1 MTQLLVFSDI
11 DGTLIDFA
19 TYSYAES
26 TPAVTA
32 LLARHIPLILCSSK
46 TRAEQESL
54 RRDLFIPDPFIVENG
69 SAIFIPPGVFSFDF
83 SHRAV
88 DGWQV
93 VELGVTA
100 VAIHQTLAA
109 IRQET
114 GLAFHGFADLSTAE
128 VAAVTG
134 LDEAAARRAQQR
146 EYSETLVTPFQP
158 EALTQLQMALAAR
171 GLAVVSGG
179 KFHTVTGAG
188 SDKGTAVAH
197 LTALYRQQL
206 GAVVTVGLGDS
217 ANDAPLLT
225 AVDQPYLVQR
235 PGGVWNEMDVAGL
248 ERVTAVGPRGW
259 RRVIEG
265 IIQTGNW
272 KA

>member
-1 MTQLLVFSDI
+1 MAQLLVFSDI

-100 VAIHQTLAA
+100 VAIHHRQTA
-109 IRQET
+109 IPLLQQQRDHLRPCL
-114 GLAFHGFADLSTAE
+114 GCGFALGQE
-128 VAAVTG
+128 P
-134 LDEAAARRAQQR
+134 ARLCIQESSLPQ
-146 EYSETLVTPFQP
+146 
-158 EALTQLQMALAAR
+158 
-171 GLAVVSGG
+171 
-179 KFHTVTGAG
+179 
-188 SDKGTAVAH
+188 
-197 LTALYRQQL
+197 
-206 GAVVTVGLGDS
+206 
-217 ANDAPLLT
+217 
-225 AVDQPYLVQR
+225 
-235 PGGVWNEMDVAGL
+235 
-248 ERVTAVGPRGW
+248 
-259 RRVIEG
+259 RRVG
-265 IIQTGNW
+265 RMLHFQ
-272 KA
+272 A